1 MKPEH
6 KAAIRERAREALQN
20 LQHNATPRYPDCRN
34 DFEQD
39 QFDSWFQSAA
49 SHEIEYIQ
57 NGGAWGNSPKGFGS
71 RRLSLKELLHDKRRE
86 VERSRYARW
95 ERISDYG
102 EIYQYGRGGRTLAPC
117 GLIRS
122 RGGSGYHILADDIA
136 DEWSIPR
143 LVELILTVE
152 AFNAHVESW
161 CKSVPK
167 MWEEEKKE
175 TGLNRRIWHYDGK
188 RRVSRVRY
196 A

>member
-20 LQHNATPRYPDCRN
+20 LQHNATPSYPDCRN

-39 QFDSWFQSAA
+39 KFNAWFEDAA
-49 SHEIEYIQ
+49 RHEIEYIQ
-57 NGGAWGNSPKGFGS
+57 GGGAWGNRPTGS
-71 RRLSLKELLHDKRRE
+71 RRLSLAEKLQWEKADRE
-86 VERSRYARW
+86 RAQYAPW
-95 ERISDYG
+95 EWISDFG
-102 EIYQYGRGGRTLAPC
+102 ELYQYGRGGRTLAPSD
-117 GLIRS
+117 LVRS
-122 RGGSGYHILADDIA
+122 RGGSGYFILADEIA

-143 LVELILTVE
+143 LIHLIRVVES
-152 AFNAHVESW
+152 FNKHVESW
-161 CKSVPK
+161 CKSVPE
-167 MWEEEKKE
+167 MWAEEKKE